1 MLFASCFAL
10 YCAVSRLDWPSCF
23 KIIQGIAKGLHC
35 LHKHHIIYMDLNPA
49 SILIRSDMNPLI
61 INFGSSIV
69 VDGDDDKITGDAIA
83 GTL

>member
-1 MLFASCFAL
+1 
-10 YCAVSRLDWPSCF
+10 
-23 KIIQGIAKGLHC
+23 
-35 LHKHHIIYMDLNPA
+35 MDLNPA